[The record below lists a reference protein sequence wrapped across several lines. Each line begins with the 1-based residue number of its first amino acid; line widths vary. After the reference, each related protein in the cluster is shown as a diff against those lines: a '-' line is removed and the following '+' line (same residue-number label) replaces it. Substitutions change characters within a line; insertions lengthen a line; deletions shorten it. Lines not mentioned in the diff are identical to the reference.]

1 MDELN
6 KLRDMLCKELEE
18 YGSKGE
24 MTAGSLDVVDK
35 LAHALKNLD
44 KIIDGEGYSGYMP
57 YSYRNDYRSYA
68 PRRDS
73 MGRYSRGYSRGSGLA
88 EELRGLM
95 HDAPNDGIRKDI
107 QRLAEKVEQM

>member
-44 KIIDGEGYSGYMP
+44 KIIDGERYSGDYMP
-57 YSYRNDYRSYA
+57 RMNDYRSYA